1 MPHIANT
8 IAVRDIS
15 FFDVLP
21 SSSAINFIN
30 VKPDLL
36 NPVWEKFLVRF
47 SKVAMF
53 TASLYGAL

>member
-36 NPVWEKFLVRF
+36 NPVCEKFLVRF

-53 TASLYGAL
+53 TGSL